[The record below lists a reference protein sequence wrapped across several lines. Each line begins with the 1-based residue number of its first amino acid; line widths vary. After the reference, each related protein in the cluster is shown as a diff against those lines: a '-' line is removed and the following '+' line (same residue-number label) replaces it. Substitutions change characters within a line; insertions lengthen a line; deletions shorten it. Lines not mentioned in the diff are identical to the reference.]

1 MWTGLEVAHCDP
13 WSLILRILY
22 QFNGWCKIGTYVS
35 FFCKSFII
43 PRWLV
48 LCFDNLIPWPLF
60 ADNSWQAAKNKA
72 FSSWNL
78 CFPHWLNDHCQLTL
92 NRKKPF
98 CPTVFAVAWKEL
110 KTQKRKNKMRVKSNW
125 RETLCVAA
133 AHTMGHLCLHFYIPE
148 QNAGLRAPHIFNQK
162 DNDSS
167 PGFTS
172 SEFSEVSNSWSAAC
186 LWSGLSLRPL
196 CSPWPYVSYHL
207 TLESRGHNA
216 VADPFPPHPPFG
228 FCRDLQEG
236 TPAKGWAKKYYEGN
250 RIPVIWM
257 MKITMEKSERGW

>member
-1 MWTGLEVAHCDP
+1 MFVYVCVWSLCMWMWTGLEVAHCDP

-22 QFNGWCKIGTYVS
+22 QFNDWCKIGTYVS

-60 ADNSWQAAKNKA
+60 TDNSWQAEKNKA

-78 CFPHWLNDHCQLTL
+78 CFPPVAEWSLSVNSKEEKAIFAPLSV
-92 NRKKPF
+92 F
-98 CPTVFAVAWKEL
+98 TVVCKEL
-110 KTQKRKNKMRVKSNW
+110 KNKMRVKSNW
-125 RETLCVAA
+125 RETLCVVA
-133 AHTMGHLCLHFYIPE
+133 AHTMGHLCLHFHIPE
-148 QNAGLRAPHIFNQK
+148 QNAGLRAPYVINQK

-216 VADPFPPHPPFG
+216 VADPHPPSLPACY
-228 FCRDLQEG
+228 FCFL
-236 TPAKGWAKKYYEGN
+236 
-250 RIPVIWM
+250 
-257 MKITMEKSERGW
+257 